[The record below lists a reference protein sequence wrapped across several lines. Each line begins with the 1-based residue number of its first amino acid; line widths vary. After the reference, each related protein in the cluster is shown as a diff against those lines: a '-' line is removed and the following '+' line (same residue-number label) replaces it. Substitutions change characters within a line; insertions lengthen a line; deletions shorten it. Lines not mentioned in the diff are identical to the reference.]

1 MLDILYCSK
10 PLVYARNDNREIIYL
25 EVLGCRKGTGEQE
38 RARYTGIDTDPDEE
52 LRKVERDKY
61 A

>member
-10 PLVYARNDNREIIYL
+10 PSVYARDDDREIIYL
-25 EVLGCRKGTGEQE
+25 EILGCRKGTGEQQG
-38 RARYTGIDTDPDEE
+38 ARFTSIDTNPDEE
-52 LRKVERDKY
+52 LRKAERDEC